1 MHVTFPSWFSSL
13 VGTARVDQVR
23 HLEFVWW
30 NHVCDELD
38 ENRRAT
44 DKSAVMRLANL
55 SHDRPEL
62 AFATKEIARS
72 MQTPDEASWM
82 AWKRTDRF
90 CMGTPR
96 VVWRSEKQAPL
107 SYLDADGQ

>member
-1 MHVTFPSWFSSL
+1 MEP
-13 VGTARVDQVR
+13 R
-23 HLEFVWW
+23 
-30 NHVCDELD
+30 CDELD

-82 AWKRTDRF
+82 AWKQIDSAWERL
-90 CMGTPR
+90 
-96 VVWRSEKQAPL
+96 VL
-107 SYLDADGQ
+107 SGGLRNKHL